1 MALVRDLGEI
11 HSIGAE
17 TREWLV
23 GRQACPGL
31 ADHGITLFGV
41 SEARPGFRFV
51 RQDWNLA
58 QILVTVSGHGRVLVG
73 REWLRLETG
82 QAYLQ
87 PAHAL
92 HAYQAMEAWTV
103 AWVMFA
109 DGGRF
114 DLDAPAI
121 RPCDDGEA
129 LRAAILGLHGEVHGA
144 HGAGIVT
151 AYLILIDALLRRG
164 LDPAGRTSLAPLWA
178 LISGDPGLGK
188 SFLTVDIAARVSNG
202 YPWPDG
208 AECPCGNVVIIGD
221 PGRAWTLDDLAREAG
236 LHPEALRRR
245 CRAETG
251 TSPMRRVADLR
262 LQHAAALLT
271 SSPLSISAIAE
282 RVGYSDAFAFTT
294 AFRRRF
300 GHPPSQHRQ

>member
-178 LISGDPGLGK
+178 LISGDPG
-188 SFLTVDIAARVSNG
+188 
-202 YPWPDG
+202 
-208 AECPCGNVVIIGD
+208 
-221 PGRAWTLDDLAREAG
+221 RAWTLDLLAREAG